1 MSFKTDE
8 AKGKAGTKK
17 FIAPVLCK
25 IFGGTVTQTERRANS
40 FERSLDLNCIDG
52 LVATDKGVLPFAARI
67 QSGVKYES
75 FSIRYSRPSGA
86 PTEFEKISKAIEMDL
101 LRPLYHAQGYV
112 ADDGQATVAV
122 VRTQDLFNFVKKN
135 INKVI
140 IKANEDGTKLL
151 AAFWR
156 DLEQFG
162 VTLKK
167 FLVSSEGNIQQI

>member
-1 MSFKTDE
+1 MSFKSDE

-40 FERSLDLNCIDG
+40 FERSLDWSGIDG
-52 LVATDKGVLPFAARI
+52 IVATDKGLLPFAARI
-67 QSGVKYES
+67 QSGVNYES
-75 FSIRYSRPSGA
+75 FSIRYSRPSGE
-86 PTEFEKISKAIEMDL
+86 PTEYEKINKALKTNSM
-101 LRPLYHAQGYV
+101 RPFYHAQGYV
-112 ADDGQATVAV
+112 DEDGQAIVAV
-122 VRTQDLFNFVKKN
+122 VRTKDLFNFVKKN

-162 VTLKK
+162 VMLKK
-167 FLVSSEGNIQQI
+167 FLVSSEGDIQQI